1 MHDDG
6 WLGTDGLREIGVA
19 QGVRTERHLLR
30 PFDVLVTARSGSVQV
45 ALVPP
50 GVSRSVAGITLLVTR
65 PREPESG
72 MGHWRWHFLTSAS
85 GREQLARRVTVT
97 ATLRSLSAKSLGE
110 IEVPVP
116 SAREL
121 DAVARLVESSEAA
134 RLRRET
140 LRDAVVHEIGRRVA
154 TAT

>member
-1 MHDDG
+1 
-6 WLGTDGLREIGVA
+6 
-19 QGVRTERHLLR
+19 
-30 PFDVLVTARSGSVQV
+30 
-45 ALVPP
+45 
-50 GVSRSVAGITLLVTR
+50 
-65 PREPESG
+65 

-121 DAVARLVESSEAA
+121 DAVARLVEASEAA